1 MKSGEEKGAVNFWV
15 HWIYDNS
22 CGVLESRRAV
32 LLRVWS
38 SLEPFVRLWSTQLSV
53 MKTRLSSIL
62 AFLTVCGP
70 SVYETMG
77 QPSETVVMAERP
89 KLAIYSE
96 DVTVDGVSRPEIG
109 RAVADSLAA
118 NLLKRG
124 QVRVFN
130 LESAAA
136 ASQSGMLT
144 SRSPS
149 SASPM
154 NRLLDRDLDYLVT
167 FSVLSNTSSHLVT
180 VKKMRAQSHEI
191 VEAHQFTAFGG
202 IEQIFGMMPS
212 ITEKL
217 DPMPYVRRTSFP
229 ITQSPSELRP
239 ELVQVQRPAI
249 PVRHEPRRLHPVVV
263 EASRD
268 EPVISASDLRNVPKA
283 LVYRRI
289 GSIQLIN
296 PIWKFCIIRPEGKI
310 RVGNDHPLHV
320 LYEDGRGDVYG
331 DLRVSALDGGRIVA
345 DFSQT
350 PPHHPLFNGDEV
362 YGWAPA
368 GE

>member
-1 MKSGEEKGAVNFWV
+1 
-15 HWIYDNS
+15 
-22 CGVLESRRAV
+22 
-32 LLRVWS
+32 
-38 SLEPFVRLWSTQLSV
+38 
-53 MKTRLSSIL
+53 
-62 AFLTVCGP
+62 
-70 SVYETMG
+70 
-77 QPSETVVMAERP
+77 MAERP

-96 DVTVDGVSRPEIG
+96 DVTVDGVARPEIG
-109 RAVADSLAA
+109 RAVADSLAT

-136 ASQSGMLT
+136 ASQSGMLA
-144 SRSPS
+144 SRPS
-149 SASPM
+149 STATPM

-202 IEQIFGMMPS
+202 LEQIFRMMPS
-212 ITEKL
+212 ITEHL
-217 DPMPYVRRTSFP
+217 DPLPYARRTSFP

-239 ELVQVQRPAI
+239 DLVQLRHPGVLPA
-249 PVRHEPRRLHPVVV
+249 RHEPRQLQHVVV

-268 EPVISASDLRNVPKA
+268 EPVISASELRNVPKA

-296 PIWKFCIIRPEGKI
+296 PTWKFCIIRPDGKV

-350 PPHHPLFNGDEV
+350 PSHHPLFNGDEV